1 MSENFDPQPLT
12 SEQLACFEE
21 RLRSR
26 LTGRVRD
33 LRLVVCE
40 HGLVLRGYAHTYYA
54 KQLAQHAAMET
65 TKLPIRANEIRVE

>member
-1 MSENFDPQPLT
+1 MGKDQDSQALT
-12 SEQLACFEE
+12 SDQLACFEE
-21 RLRSR
+21 RLRCR

-54 KQLAQHAAMET
+54 KQLAQHVAMET
-65 TKLPIRANEIRVE
+65 TKLPIRANEIEVS